1 MAFFKFEINTIEEAK
16 IAKAM
21 LDTYIKLSE
30 GDSDKITIN
39 KDKSIKKKKDKKKKD
54 IKPTVKDKVV
64 NKHKKEVKKVEIIE
78 DEKENIKFVD
88 IQNLCKD
95 IVSKCNNDSIEREY
109 RKSIANIALKYGTS
123 KAIRDIDEDNYYKAY
138 SEIKEL
144 LKELEEE
151 IPY

>member
-16 IAKAM
+16 MAKAM

-39 KDKSIKKKKDKKKKD
+39 KDKSIKKKKD

-64 NKHKKEVKKVEIIE
+64 NKHKKEVEKIEIIE

>member
-39 KDKSIKKKKDKKKKD
+39 KDKSIKKKKD

-64 NKHKKEVKKVEIIE
+64 NKHKKEVKKVEITE

-88 IQNLCKD
+88 IQTLCKD

-109 RKSIANIALKYGTS
+109 RKSIANIASKYGTS

>member
-16 IAKAM
+16 MAKAM

-39 KDKSIKKKKDKKKKD
+39 KDKSIKKKKD

-88 IQNLCKD
+88 IQTLCKD

-123 KAIRDIDEDNYYKAY
+123 KAIRDIYENNYYKAY
-138 SEIKEL
+138 SEVFVSYIVANFL
-144 LKELEEE
+144 LKFL
-151 IPY
+151 

>member
-39 KDKSIKKKKDKKKKD
+39 KDKSIKKKKD

-78 DEKENIKFVD
+78 DEKENIKFVY
-88 IQNLCKD
+88 IQTLCKD

>member
-39 KDKSIKKKKDKKKKD
+39 KDKSIKKKKD

-64 NKHKKEVKKVEIIE
+64 NKHKKEVEKIEIIE

>member
-39 KDKSIKKKKDKKKKD
+39 KDKPIKKKKD

>member
-1 MAFFKFEINTIEEAK
+1 MSFFKFEINTIEEAK

-30 GDSDKITIN
+30 GDSDKITTIDNN
-39 KDKSIKKKKDKKKKD
+39 KVIEEKKD
-54 IKPTVKDKVV
+54 IKATVKDKVV
-64 NKHKKEVKKVEIIE
+64 NKAKKEVEKVEIIE

-88 IQNLCKD
+88 IQHLCKN
-95 IVSKCNNDSIEREY
+95 IVNMCCNEVMEREY

-123 KAIRDIDEDNYYKAY
+123 RGIRDIEKSNYHKAY

-144 LKELEEE
+144 LKELEE
-151 IPY
+151 IPC

>member
-1 MAFFKFEINTIEEAK
+1 MSFFKFEINTIEEAK
-16 IAKAM
+16 MAKAM

-39 KDKSIKKKKDKKKKD
+39 KDKSIKKKKD

-144 LKELEEE
+144 LKELEE
-151 IPY
+151 IPC

>member
-39 KDKSIKKKKDKKKKD
+39 KDKPIKKKKD

-64 NKHKKEVKKVEIIE
+64 NKPKKEVKEVEIIE

-88 IQNLCKD
+88 IQNLCRD
-95 IVSKCNNDSIEREY
+95 IITKSNNDTIEREY
-109 RKSIANIALKYGTS
+109 RKSIANIALKYGS
-123 KAIRDIDEDNYYKAY
+123 GKAIRNIDENNYPKAY

>member
-16 IAKAM
+16 MAKAM

-64 NKHKKEVKKVEIIE
+64 NKPKKEVKEVEIIE

-88 IQNLCKD
+88 IQNLCRD
-95 IVSKCNNDSIEREY
+95 IITKSNNDTIEREY
-109 RKSIANIALKYGTS
+109 RKSIANIALKYGS
-123 KAIRDIDEDNYYKAY
+123 GKAIRNIDENNYPKAY

>member
-16 IAKAM
+16 MAKAM

-39 KDKSIKKKKDKKKKD
+39 KDKSIKKKKD